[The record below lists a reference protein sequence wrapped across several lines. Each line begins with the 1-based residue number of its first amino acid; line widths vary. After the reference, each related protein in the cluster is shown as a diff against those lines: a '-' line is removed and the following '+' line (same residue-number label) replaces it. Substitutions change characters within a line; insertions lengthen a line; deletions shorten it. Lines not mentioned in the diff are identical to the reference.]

1 MHDIKFIK
9 NNQKLFDQSLINRN
23 LKAQSSEI
31 ITLHKKYTEK
41 LLLKENLQEQRNIIT
56 TKIRD
61 SAKIKSINTDHLKNK
76 VKAIKND
83 INELESLVI
92 DLKSKLDDILFKIP
106 NLLDSDVPVGLN
118 ESNNQVIKKIDKKI
132 NQNFKLLNHLQ
143 VAENLNQIHYN
154 EAVKLSGAKFSI
166 LSSSLALLSRALIN
180 FMLDNHTNNNYEEYL
195 VPELV
200 KDDALFG
207 TGQLPKFKEDLFQT
221 SNNLWLIPT
230 SEVCLVNINREKIL
244 NFEDLPLRYT
254 TFTNCFR
261 SEAGSAGQETKG
273 LIREHQFGK
282 VELVSITE
290 PKNSD
295 DELDRMMNLVES
307 ILIKLDLSYK
317 IVKLCSGDVG
327 FSSSKTFDFEIWLPG
342 QKKYMEIS
350 SCSNCREF
358 QARRMKMRI
367 KNEKE
372 KSIIFP
378 HTLNGSGLAI
388 GRAIVAILES
398 YQQEDGSVII
408 PEVLKKYMGG
418 QTKILKK

>member
-1 MHDIKFIK
+1 M
-9 NNQKLFDQSLINRN
+9 
-23 LKAQSSEI
+23 
-31 ITLHKKYTEK
+31 
-41 LLLKENLQEQRNIIT
+41 
-56 TKIRD
+56 
-61 SAKIKSINTDHLKNK
+61 
-76 VKAIKND
+76 
-83 INELESLVI
+83 
-92 DLKSKLDDILFKIP
+92 
-106 NLLDSDVPVGLN
+106 
-118 ESNNQVIKKIDKKI
+118 
-132 NQNFKLLNHLQ
+132 Q
-143 VAENLNQIHYN
+143 VAENLKQIHYN
-154 EAVKLSGAKFSI
+154 EAVKLSGARFSI
-166 LSSSLALLSRALIN
+166 LSSSLASLARALKN
-180 FMLDNHTNNNYEEYL
+180 FMLDYHKDNGYEEFL

-207 TGQLPKFKEDLFQT
+207 TGQLPKFKEDLFHT

-244 NFEDLPLRYT
+244 NNKVLPLRYT

-261 SEAGSAGQETKG
+261 AEAGSAGQETKG

-290 PKNSD
+290 PKKSNY
-295 DELDRMMNLVES
+295 ELDRMMNLVES
-307 ILIKLDLSYK
+307 ILIKLGLSFK
-317 IVKLCSGDVG
+317 VVKLCSGDVG
-327 FSSSKTFDFEIWLPG
+327 FSSAKTFDFEIWLPG

-358 QARRMKMRI
+358 QSRRMKMRI
-367 KNEKE
+367 KNEKD

-408 PEVLKKYMGG
+408 PEALQKYMGG
-418 QTKILKK
+418 QNKILKK